1 MTNYT
6 SKEENTLKKIQ
17 NSIVKLNNTE
27 NRIYELDDLDNLT
40 DQQAAEINMM
50 ILKKEKEALEEI
62 RNILNEA
69 DIYEKYSDKDVKQ
82 MDEYY
87 TEIDNPD
94 SVIM

>member
-1 MTNYT
+1 MTNYST
-6 SKEENTLKKIQ
+6 KEENTLKKIQ

-27 NRIYELDDLDNLT
+27 DRIYELDDLDNLT
-40 DQQAAEINMM
+40 DQQATEINMM

-69 DIYEKYSDKDVKQ
+69 DIYEKYSDKDAKQ
-82 MDEYY
+82 MDGYY

>member
-6 SKEENTLKKIQ
+6 TKEENTLKKIQ

-27 NRIYELDDLDNLT
+27 DRIYELDDLDNLT

-82 MDEYY
+82 MEAYY
-87 TEIDNPD
+87 TDIDTPD
-94 SVIM
+94 TAIM